1 MASRSR
7 RTAAT
12 EVVEEREEE
21 EEEEQEQE
29 HQEQQE
35 QEQDAPQRLRF
46 KQALVGRP
54 GKQIGVGDLLSR
66 LKTLVEE
73 LRPMEQED
81 ADRESLEPVAKELAH
96 PTLLTHKD
104 VGVRAWTA
112 CCIVDMFRLCAPDA
126 PYTAAQL
133 KDIFTL
139 IIVKIFPLLADPS
152 NPYNGQHL
160 YMLRSL
166 AEIKSIVLLTD
177 LPAAGQLTSTLF
189 TTCFD
194 VLSGPS
200 KADNGEE
207 LSKNVEHHMTG
218 VLSVLIDEAP
228 SLSSDVVDVIVAQF
242 LWADPITLGAATS
255 KGKKSAPVDTKQLT
269 LRRKEAPPAY
279 NMAKNLCNSCPDKM
293 ARLIGTYFSSVIV
306 DVTSGGVSGTKS
318 RSRHR
323 GGSEAD
329 DSADEGAHEPTE
341 EELNDASKAHRL
353 LRELWKCAPGV
364 LQDIIPHLQEEL
376 GTENVQLR
384 QLATET
390 FGDMISGIGAAGPPP
405 HPELNPAAYPSQSLL
420 VPEPRPYNF
429 LTTPTSPMSF
439 SAQYAGA
446 YHSFLQR
453 KHDKSPIIR
462 ASWTTAVGRILMTAA
477 GGVGLDPDEES
488 RLLQA
493 FAECFIDSDE
503 RVRLAAVR
511 AVGHFEFNDIV
522 QILGSNGSMSEPA
535 SILSNLADRVK
546 DKRSVIHSESMR
558 LLGKIWGVAAGAIT
572 EGNERIIRLLGPIP
586 TRILEACYVND
597 TEINLQIDLVMFDAL
612 LPLGYPP
619 MKPKPSANGASQIVK
634 DSQSNGDQGFTEA
647 ELDKMRAERLLV
659 LVSGLEEKARKVFF
673 AKQGNQAQGANYMEA
688 FLKMCEEYNG
698 GVMDKNDKEIKKKLE
713 GLINFYGKT
722 LPDSARVA
730 DDLWK
735 FAKAHDRR
743 SYQLI
748 RFCMAPE
755 SDYRKVFKSIKE
767 LRKRIEDSSASTTL
781 LETLTPLVYRVGLL
795 CYNKSHV
802 PAIIDY
808 SRTDDNAFGATAHE
822 VLKEISTKHPKV
834 FSTHVKELCKA
845 LEAEAPTASIPNPM
859 GAVQDLKACAG
870 FAKKFPKDLPLNSKD
885 SRKLLQSFLNFA
897 LYGTPPKA
905 AKHAVTII
913 MSSDNKKE
921 MHVKEILS
929 KGITSF
935 DLDAEHALTKLAAI
949 SQLVLLAPQEC
960 EDDAD
965 AIVDIAVNRVL
976 LKAHTTSDEAEQDWM
991 ETPDEDM
998 IARTWALKMLVNR
1011 LRSFPEEGVLREVA
1025 TPIYSML
1032 NRLVREGG
1040 EASKK
1045 KNTPV
1050 GHKNLQRLLASHFLL
1065 KLSCTRRL
1073 DVLLSPTDF
1082 IELSLVTHDKCPQI
1096 RTGFATKLMK
1106 YLGQNRLP
1114 GRFYT
1119 ILFMCAYEPDSKLLE
1134 SVATWVR
1141 SRRAFFAARKETTLE
1156 TTFGRLLSL
1165 LAHHPDFD
1173 IDNETL
1179 KIMSKYILFYL
1190 KCVATQDNL
1199 SLIYHVAQRVKG
1211 VSEGI
1216 RPSKEGDEK
1225 LYVLSD
1231 LAQALIRS
1239 WEEQNNWSMQS
1250 WPGKLKLPAGIFKAL
1265 ESHERAQEIADKVWI
1280 DEDLADEL
1288 EPLVR
1293 AALKSK
1299 KRKVGGEGGE
1309 KSRKRVKSE
1318 KVKKE
1323 RVSTSHPFKTPKTP
1337 KRKKRRSDDFDE
1349 NDEDNESRA
1358 GRSSEPR
1365 RKSDRRSNAK
1375 SYIEVDS
1382 DEDEADAEAG
1392 AQEGGEDD
1400 EASADESEQ
1409 ASPEPEAEPQ
1419 SDVEMADADANK
1431 KADSPIE
1438 EEDPSEPGPEPETKP
1453 QKKIA
1458 RGRGAAKSNG
1468 EPASAKKKGKE
1479 KADVPAK
1486 ATTPAKSA
1494 KGKAKVNGDGD
1505 ATTSPV
1511 ANGTTRRSTRARG

>member
-1 MASRSR
+1 
-7 RTAAT
+7 
-12 EVVEEREEE
+12 
-21 EEEEQEQE
+21 
-29 HQEQQE
+29 
-35 QEQDAPQRLRF
+35 
-46 KQALVGRP
+46 
-54 GKQIGVGDLLSR
+54 
-66 LKTLVEE
+66 
-73 LRPMEQED
+73 
-81 ADRESLEPVAKELAH
+81 
-96 PTLLTHKD
+96 
-104 VGVRAWTA
+104 
-112 CCIVDMFRLCAPDA
+112 
-126 PYTAAQL
+126 
-133 KDIFTL
+133 
-139 IIVKIFPLLADPS
+139 
-152 NPYNGQHL
+152 
-160 YMLRSL
+160 L

-255 KGKKSAPVDTKQLT
+255 KGKNAQIDTKQST

-306 DVTSGGVSGTKS
+306 DVTSGGVGGTKS
-318 RSRHR
+318 RSRR
-323 GGSEAD
+323 RAGSEAD

-405 HPELNPAAYPSQSLL
+405 LPELNPAAYPSQSLL

-446 YHSFLQR
+446 YHSFMQR

-462 ASWTTAVGRILMTAA
+462 GAWTISVGRILMTAA
-477 GGVGLDPDEES
+477 GGVGLDPDEEA
-488 RLLQA
+488 RLLQS

-511 AVGHFEFNDIV
+511 AVGYFEFNDIV
-522 QILGSNGSMSEPA
+522 QTLGSNGSMSEPG

-546 DKRSVIHSESMR
+546 DKRSVIHSESMK

-572 EGNERIIRLLGPIP
+572 EGNERITNLLGPIP

-597 TEINLQIDLVMFDAL
+597 TEINLHIDLVMFEAL

-619 MKPKPSANGASQIVK
+619 MKPKPSANGGSQIVK
-634 DSQSNGDQGFTEA
+634 DSQTNGDQGYTEA

-659 LVSGLEEKARKVFF
+659 LVSGLEEKAKKVFF

-713 GLINFYGKT
+713 GLINYYGKT
-722 LPDSARVA
+722 LPESARVV

-755 SDYRKVFKSIKE
+755 SDYRKIFKSVKE
-767 LRKRIEDSSASTTL
+767 LRKRVEDSSASSTL

-808 SRTDDNAFGATAHE
+808 SRTDDNSLGATAHE

-845 LEAEAPTASIPNPM
+845 LEAEAPTASTPNPP

-885 SRKLLQSFLNFA
+885 SRKLLQSFLNFS

-921 MHVKEILS
+921 MHVKEILAKS
-929 KGITSF
+929 IADF
-935 DLDAEHALTKLAAI
+935 DLESAHALTKLAAI

-976 LKAHTTSDEAEQDWM
+976 LKAHTSSDEAEQEWM

-1011 LRSFPEEGVLREVA
+1011 LRSFPVEVSIKEVA

-1032 NRLVREGG
+1032 NRLVKEGG

-1045 KNTPV
+1045 KNTPL

-1065 KLSCTRRL
+1065 KLSCNRRL
-1073 DVLLSPTDF
+1073 DALLMPTDF
-1082 IELSLVTHDKCPQI
+1082 NELSLVTHDKCSQI

-1134 SVATWVR
+1134 SVATWIR

-1156 TTFGRLLSL
+1156 TAFGRLLSL

-1211 VSEGI
+1211 VAEGI
-1216 RPSKEGDEK
+1216 KPSKEGDEK

-1299 KRKVGGEGGE
+1299 KRKVGGDGVE

-1318 KVKKE
+1318 KAGGVKKE
-1323 RVSTSHPFKTPKTP
+1323 RVKAAHAVKTP
-1337 KRKKRRSDDFDE
+1337 KRKKRRSDEFDE
-1349 NDEDNESRA
+1349 DDEDNESRA
-1358 GRSSEPR
+1358 APSSEPK

-1382 DEDEADAEAG
+1382 DVDEADAEAG
-1392 AQEGGEDD
+1392 AQEEEDGD

-1409 ASPEPEAEPQ
+1409 ASPEPQAEPEAEPE
-1419 SDVEMADADANK
+1419 SDVEMADADADANE

-1438 EEDPSEPGPEPETKP
+1438 EEDPSEPEPEPEAKP
-1453 QKKIA
+1453 QKKTT
-1458 RGRGAAKSNG
+1458 RGRGAAKVNG

-1479 KADVPAK
+1479 KEKAEAPAK
-1486 ATTPAKSA
+1486 AAAPAKTA
-1494 KGKAKVNGDGD
+1494 KVGKAKVNGDGD
-1505 ATTSPV
+1505 ASSSPV